1 MRCYIGLKRLIL
13 LSLLVVLSIWIWF
26 NYRNGA
32 FSPIMIEQFRNEYP
46 ILSVIVFILIYAISV
61 ISILPSLPLN
71 LAAGFLWGGILG
83 GIYSTIGVTFG
94 GYISFLIAR
103 LLIGQPLAKQF
114 ENKWVVKVQKEFER
128 NGWKFV
134 AFARLN
140 PVIPTGPLN
149 YLLGITVLSSKDFLW
164 TTFVFILPPAIAV
177 SYIGDSLQTFVS
189 QDKNVHEMLQKVMTV
204 SAAITFLVVIK
215 FAAKI
220 YKKNKIKLGKEISN
234 NRSNNLL

>member
-1 MRCYIGLKRLIL
+1 MRSYIGPKRLII
-13 LSLLVVLSIWIWF
+13 LSLLVALSIWIWL
-26 NYRNGA
+26 NYQSGA
-32 FSPIMIEQFRNEYP
+32 FSPMIIEQFRNEYP
-46 ILSVIVFILIYAISV
+46 IWSVIVFILIYTISV
-61 ISILPSLPLN
+61 ITILPSLPLN
-71 LAAGFLWGGILG
+71 LAAGFFWGGILG

-114 ENKWVVKVQKEFER
+114 ENKWVVKVQKEFKR

-134 AFARLN
+134 AFARIN

-149 YLLGITVLSSKDFLW
+149 YLLGLTALSSKDFLW

-177 SYIGDSLQTFVS
+177 GYIGDSLQTFAS
-189 QDKNVHEMLQKVMTV
+189 QDKNVHEMLQTVMTA
-204 SAAITFLVVIK
+204 SAAITFLVVVK

-220 YKKNKIKLGKEISN
+220 YKKIRPS
-234 NRSNNLL
+234 